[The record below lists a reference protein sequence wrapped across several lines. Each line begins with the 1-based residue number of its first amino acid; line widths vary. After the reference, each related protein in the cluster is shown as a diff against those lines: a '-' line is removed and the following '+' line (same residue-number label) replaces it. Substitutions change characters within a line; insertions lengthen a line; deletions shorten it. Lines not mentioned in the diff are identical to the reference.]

1 MASCLFQGFR
11 HDLNIEY
18 QAPLCPLVKNSR
30 EMKLVRNAFK
40 YFEELMI
47 YFHKVNNMKHFLED
61 IVLLTTHFNSNTFKP
76 ILMCYSSQKTIIN
89 AASFFV
95 GDWSVCFIL

>member
-1 MASCLFQGFR
+1 MWRECRDPFANMIFTSVFFPTGLRLYLIIQMASCLFQGFR

-47 YFHKVNNMKHFLED
+47 YFHKVNNMKHF
-61 IVLLTTHFNSNTFKP
+61 FGG
-76 ILMCYSSQKTIIN
+76 Y
-89 AASFFV
+89 
-95 GDWSVCFIL
+95 CFTDHPL